1 MSSTV
6 NPIVT
11 FAGDC
16 SRPIHLR
23 RQIVNTKTGEVSHCE
38 MWRRCQSRI
47 ETKCPSCSKLY
58 RGDAF
63 AVIRAGLMDATN
75 KPRPVTMITLTAPG
89 ADVFGQ
95 VHSRHIRKDGVVKPC
110 ACRIRHSEGAEVLGT
125 PINIATYNHQAA
137 ADFNAHASR
146 LFAVTKQ
153 KLERILKR
161 KLKVVRV
168 VEFQSRGLVHVH
180 ALVIGCM
187 TQRSLELAIRGG
199 TNLRTKRKIA
209 PAISGGWNWGPQCK
223 ADVIAGGDTGRAISY
238 MTKVVS
244 YALKDTTASVDVST
258 KHGKKMAQAGSR
270 SYKCGLTRP
279 ECLHGDPLFE
289 VKSWECDS
297 NGVVKEC
304 IKTFAYQS
312 TPRESEY
319 PCRRHRTARNGWG
332 FRGHVLSKSKSWDLT
347 FSAVRAKRGEWCKTN
362 SNHIPLPAHLLVTW
376 QVTLH
381 RGLGS
386 FANATSPPN

>member
-1 MSSTV
+1 MSSTAI
-6 NPIVT
+6 PIINS
-11 FAGDC
+11 AGDC

-23 RQIVNTKTGEVSHCE
+23 RQIVNTKTGEVTFRE
-38 MWRRCQSRI
+38 LLRRCQSRI
-47 ETKCPSCSKLY
+47 EAKCPSCAKLY
-58 RGDAF
+58 RSDAF
-63 AVIRAGLMDATN
+63 AIIRAGLMDATN

-95 VHSRHIRKDGVVKPC
+95 VHSRHIRKNGSVKSC
-110 ACRIRHSEGAEVLGT
+110 ACRIRHSEDAAVLGT
-125 PINIATYNHQAA
+125 PINVATYNYQGA

-168 VEFQSRGLVHVH
+168 VEFQSRGLLHIH
-180 ALVIGCM
+180 ALVLGCM

-199 TNLRTKRKIA
+199 TNLRTKRIIA

-238 MTKVVS
+238 MVKVVS
-244 YALKDTTASVDVST
+244 YALKDTSASVDVST
-258 KHGKKMAQAGSR
+258 KHGKKMAQAGGR
-270 SYKCGLTRP
+270 SCKCGLSRP
-279 ECLHGDPLFE
+279 ECLHGDPLFDAI
-289 VKSWECDS
+289 SWVCDS
-297 NGVVKEC
+297 NGVVEKC
-304 IKTFAYQS
+304 IKKFPYQFGPKQS
-312 TPRESEY
+312 QY
-319 PCRRHRTARNGWG
+319 PCRRHRMARNGWG
-332 FRGHVLSKSKSWDLT
+332 FRGHVLAKSKIWPLT
-347 FSAVRAKRGEWCKTN
+347 FAVVRARRGEWCKTN

-376 QVTLH
+376 QVILH

>member
-1 MSSTV
+1 
-6 NPIVT
+6 
-11 FAGDC
+11 
-16 SRPIHLR
+16 
-23 RQIVNTKTGEVSHCE
+23 
-38 MWRRCQSRI
+38 
-47 ETKCPSCSKLY
+47 
-58 RGDAF
+58 
-63 AVIRAGLMDATN
+63 MDAMN

-125 PINIATYNHQAA
+125 PINAATYNYQGA

-146 LFAVTKQ
+146 LFAVTMQ
-153 KLERILKR
+153 KLRRILKR
-161 KLKVVRV
+161 NLIGVRV
-168 VEFQSRGLVHVH
+168 FEFQSRGLVHIH
-180 ALVIGCM
+180 ALILGPV

-238 MTKVVS
+238 MVKVVS

-270 SYKCGLTRP
+270 SCKCGLTRP
-279 ECLHGDPLFE
+279 ECLHGEPFFD
-289 VKSWECDS
+289 VNSWVCDS
-297 NGVVKEC
+297 SGVVDKC
-304 IKTFAYQS
+304 IRKLPYQS
-312 TPRESEY
+312 RPRQSEY
-319 PCRRHRTARNGWG
+319 PCRRHRIARNGWG
-332 FRGHVLSKSKSWDLT
+332 FRGHVLAKSKTWPLT
-347 FSAVRAKRGEWCKTN
+347 FAVVRAKRGEWCKTN